1 MKRLHIHLNVDD
13 LDQSIKYYTALFG
26 VEPARREADYAK
38 WLLDEPSANV
48 AISSHGRK
56 AGVDHVGVSLD
67 SREELDL
74 VADRL
79 TAIEAPLTP
88 QEDATCCYAKSD
100 KYWSHDPQGAV
111 WELFHTFGDANTYG
125 ETGENP
131 THAAAPVTSCCGPA
145 A

>member
-1 MKRLHIHLNVDD
+1 MKRLHIHLNVKDI
-13 LDQSIKYYTALFG
+13 DQSITYYTALFG
-26 VEPARREADYAK
+26 AEPVRREADYAK
-38 WLLDEPSANV
+38 WMLDEPSANI

-56 AGVDHVGVSLD
+56 SGIDHVGVSLD
-67 SREELDL
+67 SREDLDA

-79 TAIEAPLTP
+79 NAITAPLTP
-88 QEDATCCYAKSD
+88 QEDASCCYARSD

-111 WELFHTFGDANTYG
+111 WELFFTFADSDTYG

-131 THAAAPVTSCCGPA
+131 QHAPATACCSPA